1 MIYNS
6 LTLAQQRTA
15 FLVCLGYSR
24 GVLYI
29 SGACGLCG
37 YVVIIVH
44 VLYAILPGQFL
55 SSKVQIDT
63 AQRQLL
69 RQTGAPVPVKEGQ
82 VWESVKEKDYRD
94 KLCWYPS
101 GEESAIQGFAYEYI
115 VEHLLATRYKFS
127 LFKTWYVTA
136 ELLSPVL

>member
-1 MIYNS
+1 MSYNS

-15 FLVCLGYSR
+15 FPVCLVTV
-24 GVLYI
+24 GVCCISLVHVVCACMSLSLYI
-29 SGACGLCG
+29 YCMP
-37 YVVIIVH
+37 IP
-44 VLYAILPGQFL
+44 PGQFL

-82 VWESVKEKDYRD
+82 VWDSVKEKDYRD

-115 VEHLLATRYKFS
+115 VEHLLATKYKFS
-127 LFKTWYVTA
+127 LFKT
-136 ELLSPVL
+136 

>member
-1 MIYNS
+1 MVG
-6 LTLAQQRTA
+6 
-15 FLVCLGYSR
+15 VCCTVY
-24 GVLYI
+24 
-29 SGACGLCG
+29 
-37 YVVIIVH
+37 VIIIVRI
-44 VLYAILPGQFL
+44 LYAIPPGQFL

-69 RQTGAPVPVKEGQ
+69 RQTGAPVPVKEGR
-82 VWESVKEKDYRD
+82 VWDSVKEKDYRD
-94 KLCWYPS
+94 QLCWYPS

-127 LFKTWYVTA
+127 LFKTWYITA